1 MSLTA
6 GPEDYQK
13 LFDPKAYLEMYFRLA
28 GDSMGDECIPFF
40 LKHLAHLFNSGLVKG
55 KTLIEIG
62 TGPCIYSLLSAC
74 EAFEDIIVSDF
85 TDSNR
90 EAFKDWLLERPGA
103 FEWSSIVKHVCH
115 LEGDRITWK
124 EKEARLRKAIR
135 QVVKCDVLKSP
146 PIEGAVPQADCIL
159 SSLCLESACKD
170 HKDYVTALH
179 HMTSLLKPGGYLVL
193 TGVMGNNYYTVGD
206 VKFLCLNLTEP
217 FIREALAGAGFT
229 TVKVELSPKTK
240 ESLEDVADFS
250 AYYFLVAQK
259 KK

>member
-6 GPEDYQK
+6 GSKDFQK
-13 LFDPKAYLEMYFRLA
+13 LFDPKAYLEMYFHL
-28 GDSMGDECIPFF
+28 DECRRFF
-40 LKHLAHLFNSGLVKG
+40 LKHLAHLFISGLVKG

-62 TGPCIYSLLSAC
+62 TGPSIYSLLSAC

-85 TDSNR
+85 TDCNL

-103 FEWSSIVKHVCH
+103 FDWSRIVKIVCH
-115 LEGDRITWK
+115 LEGDRTTWK
-124 EKEARLRKAIR
+124 EKEARLRKSIK
-135 QVVKCDVLKSP
+135 QVLKCDVLKSP

-170 HKDYVTALH
+170 HKDYVAALH
-179 HMTSLLKPGGYLVL
+179 HMISLLKPGGYLVL
-193 TGVMGNNYYTVGD
+193 TGVIGGSYYNVGG
-206 VKFLCLNLTEP
+206 VRFSCCTLTEP

-229 TVKVELSPKTK
+229 IVKVELSAKTE
-240 ESLEDVADFS
+240 ESLEDIADFS

-259 KK
+259 NE

>member
-1 MSLTA
+1 MLLTA

-13 LFDPKAYLEMYFRLA
+13 LFDPKAYLEMYFRL
-28 GDSMGDECIPFF
+28 DECRRFF

-62 TGPCIYSLLSAC
+62 TGASIYTLLSAC
-74 EAFEDIIVSDF
+74 EVFEDIIVSDF

-90 EAFKDWLLERPGA
+90 EAFKDWLLQHPEA
-103 FEWSSIVKHVCH
+103 FDWSPIVKFVCH

-124 EKEARLRKAIR
+124 EKEARLRKSIK
-135 QVVKCDVLKSP
+135 QVLKCDVLKSP

-170 HKDYVTALH
+170 HKDYVAALH
-179 HMTSLLKPGGYLVL
+179 HMTLLLKPGGYLVL
-193 TGVMGNNYYTVGD
+193 TGVIGGSYYTVGD
-206 VKFLCLNLTEP
+206 VKFSCCTLTEP

-229 TVKVELSPKTK
+229 IMKVELSTEK
-240 ESLEDVADFS
+240 EEYLQTFADFS
-250 AYYFLVAQK
+250 AYYFLFAQK
-259 KK
+259 NE